1 MAINAREL
9 LLIVRAQNQAS
20 SALRRVAGDV
30 RSLSKIQQLG
40 LRRNQL
46 AIQQGN
52 LMRQQRR
59 ALNELESVTS
69 GRRFMQA
76 QRERQGLLDKQI
88 RSQNALKT
96 NLDAQRIA
104 NARLAAAETAGM
116 KRRSIGYKQ
125 LQLNA
130 RRLTDQEA
138 NLRTTMRGIPA
149 AMVAAEQRMV
159 GLKQRA
165 SVLNSELATT
175 SQRLGNLA
183 AQQMAL
189 NKEISAARWERFQVA
204 GRTIAHLGR
213 VAQLTGLVMAAG
225 IGLAADAAAKFSTQV
240 TLIATQTGRAGSGVR
255 TVTRNAKALNDII
268 LRQMPN
274 SIATTEDLTASTY
287 DLFSSVDSARKG
299 FLTLADGSKLLALA
313 NRAAIG
319 GQTDLTT
326 AVESI
331 IRPMNT
337 FGFTAKQMPAVL
349 NRMFAA
355 VRFGQLTFGEFA
367 STLQTTAPAAKAAG
381 QTFDT
386 LSGTMAFLS
395 RRLGDTRAA
404 VGFAR
409 LTEILSRAKFIEG
422 AKKAGVQM
430 TDTAGRLKQLPDVID
445 ALVTR
450 FPKLEKGGVFLTQFF
465 KSMSGTEGT
474 IQARRAFVFLAQQL
488 DQYREMV
495 GRVSKDNVEFDRSF
509 QALNETAGV
518 KWAKFMNNLRAL
530 MLQFGAAAIPA
541 LLELVKPVQRLVDW
555 FGNLDEETRGQIGR
569 WAAYGAA
576 ILLVGGTLA
585 AIVGTIMAAV
595 SALGGLGLLFPTLI
609 VAALAFAAA
618 ARAIQGD
625 WSGVGDLLK
634 SVFDKIT
641 SSWVAAAAASAVII
655 AALIK
660 VITTI
665 KALQTATI
673 AAQGAARVGG
683 ATGLL
688 GALFAAVGVT
698 TGVGLLAVAVAGLG
712 VALYSY
718 SKNASDAADHTRDMA
733 AAQAALKKTMIA
745 PSEAAVS
752 IGNIAGSVRDV
763 QRAKLDV
770 KDLNRE
776 ITDLRKQLQKAPQD
790 EKAGLRSQ
798 IQRAILDRAD
808 AYDRLGQ
815 AAETANMRIRGFNR
829 FLDAQAT
836 IFDKIASKQK
846 IVDQFQK
853 ILALPRPQREN
864 AAFALGFTPERLAG
878 QVERLK
884 NNIIELRGA
893 SQNASNALVN
903 NFTKMVRSLQQA
915 GELPKKISQDAIGD
929 ILKLSEKIGRMPNL
943 KEMRLFFKAEVD
955 PKSLANLPAQVQR
968 FIRSQQQQRA
978 KVKVAADLSFQ
989 GARLEHIAQMTGK
1002 VPKIQVDADNSKA
1015 KQEVSA
1021 FKQWFSGN
1029 NKVPPF
1035 KISSQPSGVAL
1046 GTSIKSGV
1054 LAGVSGLG
1062 GALSASL
1069 NAQIDA
1075 AIAAAQANIK
1085 AGSPSKRTA
1094 DEIGKPMMQGV
1105 IVGIIS
1111 EFGNL
1116 KRSAFDSAK
1125 EWQKA
1130 WMEAFKDA
1138 KQTATD
1144 FLKGYYEDI
1153 RDTLQQTFFSQPFG
1167 DLNQIRRDFG
1177 VALNVKDLTKD
1188 LKQQTRELEKYRR
1201 QWDKLTKRGAPLALL
1216 QQLQAMGEDGQAIM
1230 DALAGATPK
1239 QLRKYIKAWKAAQ
1252 QDLNAISKDQL
1263 KQQIKQWKKMGKSI
1277 AAGIILGIKSE
1288 KPALEKYFRNLFL
1301 HLFHHAQKTNKSKS
1315 PSKLY
1320 AEEGKNMMMGL
1331 QMGIDQAALRMPSV
1345 GGARLRG
1352 RGFRHGGAAPFTQI
1366 INAHHGESLDTTL
1379 RRANFR
1385 MKHRR

>member
-1 MAINAREL
+1 
-9 LLIVRAQNQAS
+9 
-20 SALRRVAGDV
+20 VAGDV
-30 RSLSKIQQLG
+30 RSLSKIQELG

-69 GRRFMQA
+69 GRRFIQA
-76 QRERQGLLDKQI
+76 QREKQGLLDKQV
-88 RSQNALKT
+88 RTQNALKT
-96 NLDAQRIA
+96 NLDAQRVA
-104 NARLAAAETAGM
+104 NMRLAAAETAGM
-116 KRRSIGYKQ
+116 KKRSIGYKQ

-130 RRLTDQEA
+130 RRLTDQEGA
-138 NLRTTMRGIPA
+138 LRTSLRGIPTA
-149 AMVAAEQRMV
+149 LTAWEQRMV
-159 GLKQRA
+159 SLKQRA

-175 SQRLGNLA
+175 SQRIGQLA

-189 NKEISAARWERFQVA
+189 NKQISAARWERFQVA

-240 TLIATQTGRAGSGVR
+240 TLVATQTGKAGSGINV
-255 TVTRNAKALNDII
+255 VTRNAERLNQII
-268 LRQMPN
+268 LRQMPQ
-274 SIATTEDLTASTY
+274 SIATTEDLTSSTY

-299 FLTLADGSKLLALA
+299 YLSLADGAKLLNLA
-313 NRAAIG
+313 NKASIA
-319 GQTDLTT
+319 GQTDLAT

-355 VRFGQLTFGEFA
+355 VRFGQLTFGQFA
-367 STLQTTAPAAKAAG
+367 STLQTTAPAAKAAN

-404 VGFAR
+404 IGFAR
-409 LTEILSRAKFIEG
+409 LTEIFGREKFVSG
-422 AKKAGVQM
+422 LKKFNVNITNAQGKLLQM
-430 TDTAGRLKQLPDVID
+430 PDIID
-445 ALVTR
+445 KLVTR
-450 FPKLEKGGVFLTQFF
+450 FPKLQKGGVFLQQFF
-465 KSMSGTEGT
+465 KNMSGTEGT

-488 DQYREMV
+488 DQYSEMV
-495 GRVSKDNVEFDRSF
+495 DRVSKDNVEFDRSF
-509 QALNETAGV
+509 QALNQTAGV

-541 LLELVKPVQRLVDW
+541 LLELVKPVQRLVEW

-585 AIVGTIMAAV
+585 AVVGTLVAAA

-641 SSWVAAAAASAVII
+641 SSWLAAGVAGAVILATIFKII
-655 AALIK
+655 AA
-660 VITTI
+660 V
-665 KALQTATI
+665 KALQAATL
-673 AAQGAARVGG
+673 AASGAARVGG

-688 GALFAAVGVT
+688 GALFAAVGVA
-698 TGVGLLAVAVAGLG
+698 TGVGILAVAVAGLG

-718 SKNASDAADHTRDMA
+718 SKNASDAAKHTEEMA
-733 AAQAALKKTMIA
+733 RAQANLRKTMIA

-752 IGNIAGSVRDV
+752 IGNIPISVRDV
-763 QRAKLDV
+763 QRARLDV

-776 ITDLRKQLQKAPQD
+776 IATLRKQLKQAPQ
-790 EKAGLRSQ
+790 EQKAGLQSQ

-808 AYDRLGQ
+808 AYDRLGE
-815 AAETANMRIRGFNR
+815 AATTANMRIRGFNR
-829 FLDAQAT
+829 FLEDQAT
-836 IFDKIASKQK
+836 IFDKIASKQR

-853 ILALPRPQREN
+853 ILALPRPEREN
-864 AAFALGFTPERLAG
+864 AAFALGFTPEALAG
-878 QVERLK
+878 QVQRLTA
-884 NNIIELRGA
+884 NINDLRGA

-903 NFTKMVRSLQQA
+903 NFTKMVRSFQQA
-915 GELPKKISQDAIGD
+915 ELLPKNISQDAIGD

-955 PKSLANLPAQVQR
+955 PKSLADLPAQVQR

-1015 KQEVSA
+1015 KQEVNA
-1021 FKQWFSGN
+1021 FKQWFGGN
-1029 NKVPPF
+1029 NKIPPF
-1035 KISSQPSGVAL
+1035 HISSQPSGVAL
-1046 GTSIKSGV
+1046 GTAIKSGV
-1054 LAGVSGLG
+1054 LAGVAGLG
-1062 GALSASL
+1062 ASLSASL

-1075 AIAAAQANIK
+1075 AIAAAQANLK
-1085 AGSPSKRTA
+1085 SGSPSKVTA
-1094 DEIGKPMMQGV
+1094 DKIGKPMMQGV

-1130 WMEAFKDA
+1130 WEQAFQDA
-1138 KQTATD
+1138 KKSATD
-1144 FLKGYYEDI
+1144 FLRGYYDDI
-1153 RDTLQQTFFSQPFG
+1153 RSSLQDTFFSQPFG

-1177 VALNVKDLTKD
+1177 VALNVKDLTADLKANTKD
-1188 LKQQTRELEKYRR
+1188 LNKFDN
-1201 QWDKLTKRGAPLALL
+1201 QWDKLLKKGAPLKLL
-1216 QQLQAMGEDGQAIM
+1216 QQLQAMGEDGTAILSS
-1230 DALAGATPK
+1230 LAGASNK
-1239 QLRKYIKAWKAAQ
+1239 DLKRYIKAWKQAQ
-1252 QDLNAISKDQL
+1252 KALNQIAKQQL
-1263 KQQIKQWKKMGKSI
+1263 KQQVKEWKKMGKAI
-1277 AAGIILGIKSE
+1277 AAGIMLGIKDQSP
-1288 KPALEKYFRNLFL
+1288 KLMHFLRNIFL
-1301 HLFHHAQKTNKSKS
+1301 QMFHEAQHTNKSKS

-1331 QMGIDQAALRMPSV
+1331 QMGMDQAAMRMPAV

-1352 RGFRHGGAAPFTQI
+1352 GGFRHGGQAPFTQI
-1366 INAHHGESLDTTL
+1366 IHAHHDESLSSTL
-1379 RRANFR
+1379 RRATFR
-1385 MKHRR
+1385 MKHRP